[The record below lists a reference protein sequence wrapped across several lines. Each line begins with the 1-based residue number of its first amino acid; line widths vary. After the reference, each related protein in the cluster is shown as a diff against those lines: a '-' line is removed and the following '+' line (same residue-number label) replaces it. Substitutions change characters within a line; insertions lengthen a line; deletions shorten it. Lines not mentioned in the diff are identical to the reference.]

1 MDCSPE
7 PFIKLNTDGSS
18 LGNPGMAGVGG
29 LLCNSAGAWV
39 SGFSLNMGIASNNI
53 SELGAIRQG
62 LILAWDLDFKFIYIK
77 IDSMTVL
84 S

>member
-18 LGNPGMAGVGG
+18 LGNPGMARVSG

-39 SGFSLNMGIASNNI
+39 YGIF
-53 SELGAIRQG
+53 LKYGYC
-62 LILAWDLDFKFIYIK
+62 F
-77 IDSMTVL
+77 
-84 S
+84 